1 MTLEIVNC
9 LRKNINLLADF
20 LDCLHILFLK
30 EKSLVKFVLL
40 LHLSALHLRQLC
52 FEVDFLLC
60 YLIIV
65 VVEYSGP

>member
-9 LRKNINLLADF
+9 LRKHINLLADC
-20 LDCLHILFLK
+20 LDCLHILILK
-30 EKSLVKFVLL
+30 EKSLVNFVLL
-40 LHLSALHLRQLC
+40 LHLSALHLRQLR

-65 VVEYSGP
+65 IVEYSAP